1 LALAF
6 RARWTPWAA
15 GGALLLAVGG
25 GWLAA
30 GSDVADLPAP
40 VAEAQGTA
48 AAAAPSPEP
57 RPLAAP
63 AAPDALLSSGLIAIF
78 DQVLSEAQAD
88 SKATLMARAPALLA
102 RYLREDWRVRALG
115 LLERYVDMH
124 EALVTLPPPAPGD
137 PAQLRRS
144 LEAREALRR
153 QYFRPEEIEGLFGDQ
168 IRQDRFMTEKLEALA
183 NTALTPE
190 QRTAALAQSEQAW
203 LSPEQREVRR
213 EAVAHGDV
221 MRQTEALDA
230 RGASPQE
237 RFAARSE
244 VYGHEVASNLAALDQ
259 QNQEWN
265 ARIDR
270 YARASEAEQARL
282 RETLFN
288 DTERLRLNGALAMRA
303 AGARKPAAAGNGS

>member
-1 LALAF
+1 MAS
-6 RARWTPWAA
+6 RTRWTLWAA

-30 GSDVADLPAP
+30 GSGVADLPAP

-48 AAAAPSPEP
+48 VAAAPSPEP

-63 AAPDALLSSGLIAIF
+63 AAPDALLSSGLIAVF

-102 RYLREDWRVRALG
+102 RHLREDWRVRALG

-221 MRQTEALDA
+221 MRQTEALGA

-303 AGARKPAAAGNGS
+303 AGARKPTAAGNGS